1 MTTTARFSDPITTE
15 EQLREVLGY
24 PEKRVAE
31 KGQSRLDRH
40 FRAFIAQSPFVLI
53 GSSGSDGNIDISPKG
68 DPMGFVHVLDDKT
81 LVIPDRPG
89 NRRGDTFSN
98 IVQNPN
104 VALYF
109 MVPGVQETLRVQ
121 GRATIVRDADLR
133 ESMAVKG
140 RVPELAI
147 VVDVHEAFVNCA
159 KCVVRSG
166 LWKDEKWPDASLV
179 PTMGQIARDQANLD
193 ITAEEYGADYE
204 KRVQDGLY

>member
-1 MTTTARFSDPITTE
+1 
-15 EQLREVLGY
+15 
-24 PEKRVAE
+24 
-31 KGQSRLDRH
+31 
-40 FRAFIAQSPFVLI
+40 
-53 GSSGSDGNIDISPKG
+53 
-68 DPMGFVHVLDDKT
+68 
-81 LVIPDRPG
+81 
-89 NRRGDTFSN
+89 
-98 IVQNPN
+98 
-104 VALYF
+104 